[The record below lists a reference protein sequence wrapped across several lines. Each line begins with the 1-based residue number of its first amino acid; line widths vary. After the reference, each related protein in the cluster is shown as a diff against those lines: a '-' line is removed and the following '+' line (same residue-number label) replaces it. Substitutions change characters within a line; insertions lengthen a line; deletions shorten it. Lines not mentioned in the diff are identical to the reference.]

1 MSTPSLPAFFR
12 LVQHQRIDSTNEEA
26 KRRAAAGAPDGTI
39 IWALEQTAGKG
50 RRGRRF
56 QSPPGNL
63 YATILLRPECS
74 PSAGAQASFVAA
86 IAAAETAAGL
96 LPAARRVELKWPNDL
111 LVDGRK
117 AAGILLEASAEQ
129 SRLEWLVVGI
139 GINVQHSP
147 PELLDVA
154 TSLRAAGATNITVGS
169 VLESLAERFLQWY
182 ERWRATGFGPIRARW
197 LDLARGLGEAIEVR
211 LDDRAICGR
220 FADLDESGALV
231 VDLASGG
238 RQLVSAGD
246 VFYRGT

>member
-1 MSTPSLPAFFR
+1 MSTPSLPSFFR

-26 KRRAAAGAPDGTI
+26 KRLAAAGAPDGTI

-63 YATILLRPECS
+63 YATILLRPECA
-74 PSAGAQASFVAA
+74 PAVAAQVTFVAA
-86 IAAAETAAGL
+86 IAAAETAASL
-96 LPAARRVELKWPNDL
+96 LPPARLVELKWPNDL

-117 AAGILLEASAEQ
+117 VAGILLEASAEQ
-129 SRLEWLVVGI
+129 TRLEWLAVGI
-139 GINVQHSP
+139 GINLRHSP
-147 PELLDVA
+147 PELRDVA

-169 VLESLAERFLQWY
+169 VLEPLAERFLQWY
-182 ERWRATGFGPIRARW
+182 ERWRAAGFAPIRARW
-197 LDLARGLGEAIEVR
+197 LDLARGLGEAVEVR

-238 RQLVSAGD
+238 RQFVSAGD
-246 VFYRGT
+246 VFYQGT